1 MTKLKTVYTLV
12 EQLYTGAQR
21 ALAAISPVN
30 QAPNRLSDV
39 LKKLSIL
46 PARFQEVKRSC
57 ARAGALTALSRS
69 KAWVPD
75 LDPADVAKGYPTVKE
90 DGTLFEQDDFIACVR
105 GVRPQA
111 TILGDETNIDKYQP
125 GFDLENKKMA
135 TPSYKVTDLIPP
147 VRQHTF
153 APEVDPVGL
162 IDDEAEFIAL
172 NGFDWSNPSFQLVEG
187 GEPARGET

>member
-1 MTKLKTVYTLV
+1 M
-12 EQLYTGAQR
+12 
-21 ALAAISPVN
+21 
-30 QAPNRLSDV
+30 
-39 LKKLSIL
+39 
-46 PARFQEVKRSC
+46 
-57 ARAGALTALSRS
+57 
-69 KAWVPD
+69 PD

-125 GFDLENKKMA
+125 GFDMENKKMA
-135 TPSYKVTDLIPP
+135 TPSYKVTDLILP

-153 APEVDPVGL
+153 APEIDPVGL

-187 GEPARGET
+187 SEPARGES